1 MNIAQ
6 AKCIPLEQYLE
17 RQGLKPQKS
26 RQGGRELWY
35 HSPIR
40 DGDENPSFKVDTI
53 KNVWFDHGVA
63 EGDPLTE
70 SSCLQSRARPWRITA
85 ITVTIRLFRGK
96 YKFNS
101 HTPQHRLN
109 RIKKISRMRI
119 WRREL

>member
-17 RQGLKPQKS
+17 RQGLRPKKT

-40 DGDENPSFKVDTI
+40 DGDKTPSFKVDTV

-63 EGDPLTE
+63 HGGNIIDLVREMC
-70 SSCLQSRARPWRITA
+70 SCDVRPALRHLEQT
-85 ITVTIRLFRGK
+85 RLYSPCMF
-96 YKFNS
+96 
-101 HTPQHRLN
+101 P
-109 RIKKISRMRI
+109 
-119 WRREL
+119 